1 MRLPGRFFLFRIVLI
16 IFWLIIFSA
25 TARSEPLS
33 LEVTGIT
40 GELLENVRAALTL
53 PTDLAK
59 ADGTVER
66 HWLTRFVGQVPDKV
80 GKALE
85 PFGYFATITST
96 QLENQRK
103 NQWLLKVKV
112 LRGEPVRVTSL
123 RVVVTGAGA
132 EEKRLQRLV
141 AEFPLREGDILRQDH
156 YERAKGELKASAL
169 DLGYLQADFPRHVI
183 RVDRGRRSA
192 EIELE
197 LATGPRLRFGKTLI
211 HGAPDFPEWFLLQH
225 LAYAE
230 GDFFSH
236 DKLGQTQFNFLDS
249 DRFRDVLLT
258 PLEELTDEEMVP
270 VSVQLTPRT
279 RHRLRPGVGFGTD
292 TGARLSLRYRDNNAF
307 HRAHLLDADLLLAE
321 RRQSLVASYVMP
333 NRGHLESRTEFSV
346 GYQAEDVETYESSSL
361 FAEARQVWG
370 LGQGYLGSVYL
381 RLLQEDYR
389 IADEDR
395 RSRLTIPGLRL
406 SRRQYSD
413 PIRPRRGSSFAL
425 EARGAHRWLASD
437 ISLLQFLVSGNV
449 LLELPGR
456 WTLFARTEGG
466 TTLQDEPLADVPTS
480 LRFFAGGDQSVRGY
494 AYQSLGPQDANGDV
508 IGGKHLGVASLE
520 LERAFLTNWGASAF
534 YDAGN
539 AFNNLSDIDWAQG
552 AGLGV
557 RYYTPVGPIKVD
569 LARQIGEPNP
579 SWRLHVSVGFAW

>member
-1 MRLPGRFFLFRIVLI
+1 MF
-16 IFWLIIFSA
+16 FSA
-25 TARSEPLS
+25 TARSEPLT
-33 LEVTGIT
+33 LEIAGVSD
-40 GELLENVRAALTL
+40 ELLENVRAALTL

-85 PFGYFATITST
+85 PFGYFNTITST
-96 QLENQRK
+96 QLENQRN
-103 NQWLLKVKV
+103 NQWLVKVKV
-112 LRGEPVRVTSL
+112 LRGEPVRVTS
-123 RVVVTGAGA
+123 RQVAVTGPGSG
-132 EEKRLQRLV
+132 EKQLVQLV
-141 AEFPLREGDILRQDH
+141 AEFTPRKGDVLRQDF
-156 YERAKGELKASAL
+156 YENAKGELKASAI
-169 DLGYLQADFPRHVI
+169 DLGYLRADFSRHVI
-183 RVDRGRRSA
+183 RVDRDHRSA
-192 EIELE
+192 EIDLE
-197 LATGPRLRFGKTLI
+197 LVTGPRLRFGKTLI

-230 GDFFSH
+230 GDYFSH
-236 DKLGQTQFNFLDS
+236 DALGKSQSNFLDS

-258 PLEELTDEEMVP
+258 PLEELSDEEMVP

-279 RHRLRPGVGFGTD
+279 RNRLRPGVGFGTD
-292 TGARLSLRYRDNNAF
+292 TGARLSLRYRDNNSF
-307 HRAHLLDADLLLAE
+307 HRAHLFDADLLLAE
-321 RRQSLVASYVMP
+321 RRQSLVAGYVMP

-370 LGQGYLGSVYL
+370 LGRGYLGSVYL
-381 RLLQEDYR
+381 RLLQEDYQ

-437 ISLLQFLVSGNV
+437 ISLLQFLASGNI

-466 TTLQDEPLADVPTS
+466 TTLQDKPLQDVPTS

-494 AYQSLGPQDANGDV
+494 AYQSLGPRDDNGDV